1 MTAASAIDR
10 SSPLPLWAQVLEDLR
25 SRMDIGE
32 FAERFPTD
40 SELVE
45 RYAVSRQTVR
55 EAVRR
60 LSDEGM
66 LERTRGRGTR
76 VRDFQQIGGSLES
89 LYEQIEA
96 QGAAQ
101 RSIVRTRE
109 RVNNPEIARR
119 LELPAKTPLVHIE
132 RLRLADEQPLA
143 LDRAWLPLT
152 VAGDLL
158 TADLSHSGIYVEL
171 RASGVDVDAGSEQIK
186 PVIPAA
192 ADRKILRLPRGEAA
206 FSIQRLTRSA
216 GRAVEWRHSLV
227 RGDRYTIGLELSRE
241 RKRSP
246 CLPWTPA
253 DAA

>member
-1 MTAASAIDR
+1 VIDR

-25 SRMDIGE
+25 ARMGIGE

-45 RYAVSRQTVR
+45 RYGVSRQTVR

-76 VRDFQQIGGSLES
+76 LRDFQQIGGSLES

-101 RSIVRTRE
+101 RSIVRERE
-109 RVNNPEIARR
+109 RVSNPEIARR
-119 LELPAKTPLVHIE
+119 LELSARIPLVHIE

-143 LDRAWLPLT
+143 LDRAWLPLA
-152 VAGDLL
+152 VAGELL

-171 RASGVDVDAGSEQIK
+171 LRANDVDVDAGSEQIK

-192 ADRKILRLPRGEAA
+192 SDRKTLKLPRGEAT

-216 GRAVEWRHSLV
+216 GRPVEWRHSLV
-227 RGDRYTIGLELSRE
+227 RGDRYTINLELSRE

-246 CLPWTPA
+246 RLPWMPA